1 MTTALI
7 TGITGFAGSHLADYL
22 IQHQPSVRICGF
34 VRTSSSRQYLQG
46 KPLRLFEGDL
56 QDYGSL
62 VAALDE
68 ARPDYVFH
76 LAARTNVQY
85 SFANPL
91 TALQDNCVGTVNLLE
106 AVRFLKREKNYDPL
120 VHVCSSSDV
129 YGQAEEHEL
138 PITERNPLRPRNPY
152 AVSKAC
158 EDMYAAQYHVA
169 WGLRTVRSRAFS
181 HEGPRRSPTGA
192 VSGFC
197 RQVAAIEHG
206 VQEPVLNVGN
216 LEGARTF
223 CDVRDVVEAYWLL
236 ATRGQA
242 GEVYNICGTET
253 LRIREV
259 VDLLLRLARVPIE
272 FRVDPARLRPSDS
285 VVQVPSC
292 EKFHNAT
299 GWRPRIP
306 FAKTLEDL
314 LNYWRHRV
322 RVEQLFDAA
331 SEGPTPTTTVVQ
343 H

>member
-1 MTTALI
+1 MTVALI
-7 TGITGFAGSHLADYL
+7 TGVTGFAGSHLADYL
-22 IQHQPSVRICGF
+22 LQHQPHVRVCGF
-34 VRTSSSRQYLQG
+34 VRTSSSRQYVQG

-76 LAARTNVQY
+76 LAARTNVHY

-106 AVRFLKREKNYDPL
+106 AVRFLKREKKYDPL

-138 PITERNPLRPRNPY
+138 PITEQNPLRPRNPY

-158 EDMYAAQYHVA
+158 EDMYAAQYHMA

-197 RQVAAIEHG
+197 RQIAAVEYG
-206 VQEPVLNVGN
+206 AQEPVLHVGN
-216 LEGARTF
+216 LDGARTF

-236 ATRGQA
+236 ATRGRA
-242 GEVYNICGTET
+242 GAVYNICGTET
-253 LRIREV
+253 LRIHQV
-259 VDLLLRLARVPIE
+259 VELLRGLAQVPVE
-272 FRVDPARLRPSDS
+272 VRVDPARLRPSDS

-292 EKFHNAT
+292 DTFRRAT
-299 GWRPRIP
+299 GWQPRIP

-322 RVEQLFDAA
+322 RIEQLLGADGAGAA
-331 SEGPTPTTTVVQ
+331 PATTVVQ
-343 H
+343 P